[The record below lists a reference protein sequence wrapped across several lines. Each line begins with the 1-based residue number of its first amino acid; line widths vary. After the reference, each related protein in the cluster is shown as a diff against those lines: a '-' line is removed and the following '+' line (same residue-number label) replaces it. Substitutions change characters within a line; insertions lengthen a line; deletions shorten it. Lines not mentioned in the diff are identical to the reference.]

1 MCLNIPFKRVLLE
14 LKGDI
19 RMFHVKL
26 QFCLR
31 DSRETVQQRR
41 IEGSLRQDAKLC
53 EIVAAIVLFC
63 LP

>member
-1 MCLNIPFKRVLLE
+1 
-14 LKGDI
+14 
-19 RMFHVKL
+19 MFHVKL